1 MTFIERLKCLD
12 RLDQLIRLKATG
24 SPRELAERLGISKR
38 SIHNLLEDMK
48 NLGASIYY
56 CSQRRSYCYERELE
70 FIYGFRDESGKQV
83 FGGSGISNNWM
94 QNSCIDGLY
103 LCKDNVVNRGVLFS

>member
-1 MTFIERLKCLD
+1 MTFIERLECID

-24 SPRELAERLGISKR
+24 SPKELAEKLNISKR

-56 CSQRRSYCYERELE
+56 CSRRRSYCYKRELQ
-70 FIYGFRDESGKQV
+70 FIYGFREENGKRI
-83 FGGSGISNNWM
+83 FGGCGNFNTWGQDFCI
-94 QNSCIDGLY
+94 NSLH
-103 LCKDNVVNRGVLFS
+103 LCH